1 MLILPY
7 PASLFARF
15 SWPAD
20 LILDAHLLLHKMS
33 KRAAPADATSPAG
46 KATKTGAA
54 RPSAVESS
62 EMGEFEDA
70 FEDELEDD
78 DEVVD
83 GGEDG
88 ACVPLP

>member
-1 MLILPY
+1 ML
-7 PASLFARF
+7 
-15 SWPAD
+15 
-20 LILDAHLLLHKMS
+20 

-46 KATKTGAA
+46 KANKTGAG
-54 RPSAVESS
+54 RPSAVETS

-78 DEVVD
+78 DEEVVD

-88 ACVPLP
+88 ACVPLS